1 MNVKVDRRT
10 HEFTG
15 RRISVDTPVPFTTV
29 LDRLRA
35 LMGRASI
42 PDLVELA
49 RAPIGEAEFAQ
60 SVNERFVGKSGFMLF
75 SEIDHG
81 GWISKFGI
89 NRRTLRLILGN
100 PLIAITMIRHDLTA
114 GLFAPVEILVTERE
128 NAQGTNVVYVRPSSL
143 IVIDENPP
151 LRSAA
156 EALDEKLSSLV
167 GSAVCP

>member
-15 RRISVDTPVPFTTV
+15 KRISVDTPVPFTTV

-128 NAQGTNVVYVRPSSL
+128 NAQGTNVVYVRPPAL
-143 IVIDENPP
+143 IVIDETPP